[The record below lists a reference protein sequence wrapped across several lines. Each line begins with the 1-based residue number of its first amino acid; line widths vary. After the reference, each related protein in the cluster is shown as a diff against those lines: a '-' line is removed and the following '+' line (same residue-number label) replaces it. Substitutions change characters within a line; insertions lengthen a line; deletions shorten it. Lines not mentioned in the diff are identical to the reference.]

1 MVVLICRLENFCRF
15 YKKVIF
21 IFIIIFYKMDNFCCF
36 FFFKDYCIYRR
47 KEVND
52 MIWFFFILVDLKIL
66 LSFY

>member
-36 FFFKDYCIYRR
+36 FF
-47 KEVND
+47 
-52 MIWFFFILVDLKIL
+52 LKIIV
-66 LSFY
+66 YIGEKK